1 MEYDDKKLD
10 TITTTTIDTTVDTL
24 TKRVEKLEDRNE
36 KLTNVVETN
45 YSVAQ
50 AIFKQNDISF
60 KKLEKRLSHGLK
72 FIYICIALVSIILII
87 MGYLVYQLH
96 FK

>member
-1 MEYDDKKLD
+1 MEYDEKKLD
-10 TITTTTIDTTVDTL
+10 TTTANITNTADTL
-24 TKRVEKLEDRNE
+24 TKRVEKLEDKNE

-72 FIYICIALVSIILII
+72 FIYICIALVSIILFI
-87 MGYLVYQLH
+87 MSYLVFQLH

>member
-1 MEYDDKKLD
+1 MEYDEKKLD
-10 TITTTTIDTTVDTL
+10 TTTTNITNTADTL
-24 TKRVEKLEDRNE
+24 TKRVEKLEDKNE

-72 FIYICIALVSIILII
+72 FIYICIALVSIILFI
-87 MGYLVYQLH
+87 MSYLVFQLH

>member
-1 MEYDDKKLD
+1 MEYDDKK
-10 TITTTTIDTTVDTL
+10 IYTTTANITNIADTL
-24 TKRVEKLEDRNE
+24 TKRVEKLEDKNE

-72 FIYICIALVSIILII
+72 FIYICIALVSIILFI
-87 MGYLVYQLH
+87 MSYLVFQLH

>member
-1 MEYDDKKLD
+1 MEYDEKKLN
-10 TITTTTIDTTVDTL
+10 TTTVEDNENL
-24 TKRVEKLEDRNE
+24 TERVNELEDKNK

-72 FIYICIALVSIILII
+72 FIYICIALVSIILFI
-87 MGYLVYQLH
+87 MGYLVFQLH
-96 FK
+96 FR